1 VPDTLTAEKT
11 VGGTFRRAA
20 PGHGHLLDST
30 LQLVLA
36 EKTFLTQ
43 KKFLTHL

>member
-1 VPDTLTAEKT
+1 VPDTLTTEKT
-11 VGGTFRRAA
+11 VGGSFRHAA

-30 LQLVLA
+30 PQLVLAA

-43 KKFLTHL
+43 P

>member
-1 VPDTLTAEKT
+1 VPGITEKA
-11 VGGTFRRAA
+11 VGSTFRRVA
-20 PGHGHLLDST
+20 PGHGHWLDST

-43 KKFLTHL
+43 KTFLTHL

>member
-1 VPDTLTAEKT
+1 VIGADTRTTEKT
-11 VGGTFRRAA
+11 LGSTLSRAA

-36 EKTFLTQ
+36 EKTFLT
-43 KKFLTHL
+43 HM